1 MSPTHDCIFC
11 KIIAKEVPSKIEHE
25 DELCVVFHDV
35 NPKARVHLLIVPKKH
50 IATLKELEENDEEL
64 VGRMMKV
71 AQKMGEKFDLP
82 SYKLL
87 MNVGKEAGQV
97 VFHIHLHVMGA

>member
-1 MSPTHDCIFC
+1 MSPTNDCIFC
-11 KIIAKEVPSKIEHE
+11 KIIEQEVPAKIEYE
-25 DELCVVFHDV
+25 DDLCMVFHDIQ
-35 NPKARVHLLIVPKKH
+35 PKARVHLLVIPKKH
-50 IATLKELEENDEEL
+50 IATLKELEETDEEI

-71 AQKMGEKFDLP
+71 AQEMGEKCNLQ

-97 VFHIHLHVMGA
+97 VFHIHLHVMGS

>member
-1 MSPTHDCIFC
+1 MPQNDCIFC
-11 KIIAKEVPSKIEHE
+11 KIIAKEIPSKTEHE
-25 DELCVVFHDV
+25 DNLCVVFHDV

-50 IATLKELEENDEEL
+50 IATLKELEENDEEV

-71 AQKMGEKFDLP
+71 AQKMGEKFDLQ